1 MIPSQ
6 RHDEI
11 LEILENDDKIEMK
24 DLSNRFGVTL
34 MTIRRDLIYL
44 EQKGLLER
52 IRGGAAK
59 IKRITSEN
67 LFVQKNQQNSKEKI
81 AIGKKVS
88 QFLED
93 NDTVFVNPGSTVL
106 HAMTQLK
113 GLALKII
120 TNNPMISFLEIDP
133 KNSVFLIGG
142 ELRRESHS
150 IVGESAM
157 NMLGQIYANKCIL
170 GADGVSL
177 KYGLTNSSLT
187 EAMLNKKMIDQ
198 TRGKIIVLAD
208 HTKIGKVGPFLTCPI
223 EFIDILITTKGFPEE
238 YTIQLQSKGI
248 QVVVA
253 DE

>member
-1 MIPSQ
+1 M
-6 RHDEI
+6 
-11 LEILENDDKIEMK
+11 
-24 DLSNRFGVTL
+24 

-52 IRGGAAK
+52 IRGGAGK
-59 IKRITSEN
+59 IKRITTEN
-67 LFVQKNQQNSKEKI
+67 LFEQKKQQNSKEKI
-81 AIGKKVS
+81 AIGKKVA

-93 NDTVFVNPGSTVL
+93 NDTVFINPGSTVL
-106 HAMTQLK
+106 HAITKLN
-113 GLALKII
+113 GLSLKII
-120 TNNPMISFLEIDP
+120 TNNPMISFLEVDP
-133 KNSVFLIGG
+133 KSSVFLIGG

-157 NMLGQIYANKCIL
+157 NMLGQIFANKCIL

-177 KYGLTNSSLT
+177 KYGLTNSSLA

-198 TRGKIIVLAD
+198 TRGKVIILAD

-223 EFIDILITTKGFPEE
+223 DFIDVLITTKGFPEE
-238 YTIQLQSKGI
+238 YFSQLINKGI
-248 QVVVA
+248 QVIIA